1 MEYLNF
7 NLPRGDQFTIPA
19 EWWNEAGMKA
29 FQRQSPSYRF
39 QRSPTILLI
48 RIDSI
53 EPLILKHR
61 LDQVLRRISLVSI
74 FRRIAS
80 ESFMPPIQLDELPPN
95 GEYAYRIRRGA
106 HRFYASVAAGFTHI
120 PAVVFE

>member
-7 NLPRGDQFTIPA
+7 NLPRGDQFKLPA
-19 EWWNEAGMKA
+19 EWWNEAGMKT
-29 FQRQSPSYRF
+29 FQRQSPSYPF
-39 QRSPTILLI
+39 QRSPKILLV

-53 EPLILKHR
+53 EPLSLKHR
-61 LDQVLRRISLVSI
+61 LDQVLRRPSLVSI

-80 ESFMPPIQLDELPPN
+80 GSVMPPIQLDELPPN
-95 GEYAYRIRRGA
+95 GEYAYRIHRGA

-120 PAVVFE
+120 PAVIF